1 MVINQLVIPE
11 MVVVGWN
18 SNKCSNVSEI
28 DVSPDAIKGD
38 TVKWASVDSS
48 SVKWSS
54 VDFFLINW
62 STEASPVDN

>member
-1 MVINQLVIPE
+1 
-11 MVVVGWN
+11 MVVVRWN

-54 VDFFLINW
+54 VDFFFDQLVN
-62 STEASPVDN
+62 